1 MNRKSGIACA
11 FVTSMLQPLHIYE
24 ILHDIRQPYFDFAR
38 LDRIDRHRFGAGANM
53 EPARHQA
60 IGKIRQSARIYL
72 SSGDVPTN
80 DFAVWRFH
88 QLPGERRCEWE

>member
-1 MNRKSGIACA
+1 MGNQESRALLSLQC
-11 FVTSMLQPLHIYE
+11 FNHFTSYE
-24 ILHDIRQPYFDFAR
+24 ILHDIGQPYFDFAR
-38 LDRIDRHRFGAGANM
+38 LDRIDGHRFGADANM

-60 IGKIRQSARIYL
+60 IGKIRQSARLYL

-88 QLPGERRCEWE
+88 QLPGKCRCKWE